1 MKNLLEKLHLS
12 TRLSLLFISLMGI
25 AIIIIGFSSYTKA
38 KELTIETIEDRLVRE
53 VELMQYIAEN
63 LNFVYVSDPT
73 YFLQQL
79 ETNVR
84 AQQEK
89 LQQDG
94 ITSDFF
100 YIKNQD
106 VIPFQTSSESLPE
119 LSEQF
124 IENLSKNQDGILH
137 KKIDGVDYTFSFHDM
152 KEIDGIYTMIV
163 PTDSYMEQIYN
174 LAYFIIIVTIIS
186 IIITTLLSG
195 LFVRSITKPLNYLR
209 STMKNVREG
218 NLKFAPT
225 IQTTIPELVSLHKSY
240 NAMIE
245 HMIHMITEV
254 KNTTNSLS
262 STGEELKI
270 ASENT
275 LSTSHQ
281 FISAIEIVKVG
292 AEQTASSSD
301 DSVSTFKT
309 MNSQMNNMLM
319 NMEEVSHRS
328 EQMNQS
334 AKLGETNIDTLILTF
349 SEFETEFNQLTLTIK
364 EVKKNSHA
372 VLGLVDLVKTIADQ
386 TKLLALNASI
396 EAARAGEAGKGFAV
410 VAQEV
415 RNLADQSS
423 HATEE
428 ITYTVT
434 NMGQITNTAVLAFE
448 HVLQKTTA
456 TLNMADTSKQSFD
469 LLMHEITDV
478 SNRIKQMHTELTGVT
493 KELPQ
498 LELSAN
504 NLASVSQETLA
515 SLEEMVAASE
525 NQIEQME
532 GTNEIGNKLLKLSN
546 SLGVTTSKY
555 HTD

>member
-1 MKNLLEKLHLS
+1 MKKIIKNLNLS
-12 TRLSLLFISLMGI
+12 TRLSLLFISLMVI

-53 VELMQYIAEN
+53 VDLMQYIAEN
-63 LNFVYVSDPT
+63 LNFVYVSDPS

-84 AQQEK
+84 SQQEK

-100 YIKNQD
+100 YIKNSE
-106 VIPFQTSSESLPE
+106 VIPFQTSNESLPA

-124 IENLSKNQDGILH
+124 IENLSKNEAGILH
-137 KKIDGVDYTFSFHDM
+137 KKIDGVDYTFSFHEM
-152 KEIDGIYTMIV
+152 KEIDGIYTMVV

-174 LAYFIIIVTIIS
+174 LAYFIIIVTTIS
-186 IIITTLLSG
+186 IIITTLLSV
-195 LFVRSITKPLNYLR
+195 LFVRSITKPLNHLR
-209 STMKNVREG
+209 STMKDVREG

-245 HMIHMITEV
+245 HMISMITEV
-254 KNTTNSLS
+254 KNTTNALS

-270 ASENT
+270 ASEHT
-275 LSTSHQ
+275 LSSSHQ
-281 FISAIEIVKVG
+281 FLAAIEIVKVG

-301 DSVSTFKT
+301 DSVSTFKS
-309 MNSQMNNMLM
+309 MNSQMKSMLM
-319 NMEEVSHRS
+319 NMEQVSHRS

-334 AKLGETNIDTLILTF
+334 AKLGENNIGTLILTF
-349 SEFETEFNQLTLTIK
+349 SDFETEFNQLTLTIK

-372 VLGLVDLVKTIADQ
+372 VLGLVDLVKTIVDQ

-428 ITYTVT
+428 ITKTVT
-434 NMGQITNTAVLAFE
+434 NMGEISNRAVLAFE
-448 HVLQKTTA
+448 HVLLKTTA
-456 TLNMADTSKQSFD
+456 TLKMADTSKQSFD

-478 SNRIKQMHTELTGVT
+478 SNRIKQMQTELTGIT

-515 SLEEMVAASE
+515 SSEEMVAASE
-525 NQIEQME
+525 NQMEQME

-546 SLGVTTSKY
+546 SLAETTSKY
-555 HTD
+555 HTN

>member
-1 MKNLLEKLHLS
+1 MKKIMKKLNLS
-12 TRLSLLFISLMGI
+12 TRLSLLFISLLGI
-25 AIIIIGFSSYTKA
+25 AIILVGFSSYTKA
-38 KELTIETIEDRLVRE
+38 KELTIQTIEDRLVRE
-53 VELMQYIAEN
+53 VDLMQYIAEN
-63 LNFVYVSDPT
+63 LNFVYVSDPS

-84 AQQEK
+84 SQQEK
-89 LQQDG
+89 LKQDG
-94 ITSDFF
+94 INSDFF
-100 YIKNQD
+100 YIKNNE
-106 VIPFQTSSESLPE
+106 VIPFQTSSESLPT

-124 IENLSKNQDGILH
+124 IEDLSKNSNGIMH
-137 KKIDGVDYTFSFHDM
+137 QKIDGVDYTLSFHEM

-163 PTDSYMEQIYN
+163 PTDSYMGQIYN
-174 LAYFIIIVTIIS
+174 LGYFIIIVTAIS
-186 IIITTLLSG
+186 IIITTLLSM

-209 STMKNVREG
+209 STMKYVREG
-218 NLKFAPT
+218 NLKFAPA
-225 IQTTIPELVSLHKSY
+225 IQTTIPELISLHKSY

-245 HMIHMITEV
+245 NMINMITKV
-254 KNTTNSLS
+254 KNTTNALS

-270 ASENT
+270 ASEHT

-301 DSVSTFKT
+301 DSLSTFKT
-309 MNSQMNNMLM
+309 MNTKMKHMLM
-319 NMEEVSHRS
+319 NMERVSHRS

-334 AKLGETNIDTLILTF
+334 AQTGEMNIGKLILTF

-372 VLGLVDLVKTIADQ
+372 ILGLVDLVKTIVDQ

-423 HATEE
+423 LATEE
-428 ITYTVT
+428 ITKTVT
-434 NMGQITNTAVLAFE
+434 NMEGITNEAVLAFE
-448 HVLQKTTA
+448 HVLLKTTS
-456 TLNMADTSKQSFD
+456 TLKMADTSKQSFD
-469 LLMHEITDV
+469 LLMNEITDV
-478 SNRIKQMHTELTGVT
+478 SSRIKHMHTELTDIT
-493 KELPQ
+493 RELPQ

-515 SLEEMVAASE
+515 SSEEMVAASE

-532 GTNEIGNKLLKLSN
+532 GTNEIGNKLLQLSN
-546 SLGVTTSKY
+546 TLAHTTSKY